1 MKPDT
6 AYSHFFTQPHQPRQR
21 QYELLRAHFVDGTPI
36 QASAAELGYTAAAAY
51 SLIHRFKTDIDA
63 GQTPAFF
70 ASPAPGPKA
79 DRLKPQI
86 RDIVIRLR
94 ARDYSSLDILAA
106 LRAANQKASLSLIDQ
121 ILGEEGLMPLSRRT
135 RQQREHIRREIS
147 EGRVPGLHVPV
158 QKAPLRPAIADAR
171 TLDMNFAGSLHGSQ
185 AGIFIFLP
193 LLARIGLD
201 RIVKR
206 AGWPGSKMIPPVS
219 HALGLLALK
228 LAGKERKSHIND
240 WSMDPAMGLFAG
252 LNVMPKKQAATDY
265 SYRLSSAHHD
275 SFMSAWTRA
284 LYPLLCPAGACEFAL
299 DAHAIAYRGRDDL
312 MQTHYVPTQGKKVP
326 SIISFFA
333 RAIHDPML
341 CYAKADLRR
350 EELPE
355 LPLRFADYWKEL
367 TGEDPRWLYFD
378 SRTTTYEV
386 LSRLHLRGIQFIT
399 VRRKGHAMIKRYAT
413 DKTLPWKTTTIA
425 TADRPHARIRYV
437 DEIVK
442 LPAYDGLIRQIA
454 QQRTD
459 SGAVSFFLTNNRKP
473 TARDILARYHQRNYV
488 ENEIGV
494 NVDFFHVD
502 RLSSDVA
509 LNVESDVLMTLAAH
523 SAYRWLASQ
532 LKGCEKMEPK
542 RLFRTFV
549 EAPAQIRAE
558 PNRICVEF
566 ERRTH
571 NPILQQALGLMEP
584 VPIPWLQNKTIAF
597 HFK

>member
-1 MKPDT
+1 MPPAT
-6 AYSHFFTQPHQPRQR
+6 PYAQFFTQPQQPRQR
-21 QYELLRAHFVDGTPI
+21 QYELLRAHFVEGAAI
-36 QASAAELGYTAAAAY
+36 RAAAAELGYAATAAY
-51 SLIHRFKTDIDA
+51 SLVHHFKTDIDA
-63 GQTPAFF
+63 GDTPAFF
-70 ASPAPGPKA
+70 ASPAPGPKS

-94 ARDYSSLDILAA
+94 ARDYSSLDIMAA

-121 ILGEEGLMPLSRRT
+121 ILGEEGLMPLARRT
-135 RQQREHIRREIS
+135 RQQRQHIQREIA

-158 QKAPLRPAIADAR
+158 QKAPLRPAVADAR
-171 TLDMNFAGSLHGSQ
+171 KLDVNFDYPLPCAQ

-201 RIVKR
+201 QIVER
-206 AGWPGSKMIPPVS
+206 AGWPGSKMIPSVS
-219 HALGLLALK
+219 HSLGLLALK
-228 LAGKERKSHIND
+228 LPGKERKSHIDD

-252 LNVMPKKQAATDY
+252 LNAMPKKQATTDY
-265 SYRLSSAHHD
+265 SYRLSPGHHD

-284 LYPLLCPAGACEFAL
+284 VYPLLCPAGACEFAL

-355 LPLRFADYWKEL
+355 LPLRFADYWRQL
-367 TGEDPRWLYFD
+367 TGKDPRWLYFD
-378 SRTTTYEV
+378 SRTTTYDI
-386 LSRLHLRGIQFIT
+386 LYRLHQRGIQFIT
-399 VRRKGHAMIKRYAT
+399 VRRKGHAMIKRYT
-413 DKTLPWKTTTIA
+413 VDKTLPWKATTIA
-425 TADRPHARIRYV
+425 TADRPHARIRYL

-442 LPAYDGLIRQIA
+442 LPTYQYDIRQIA

-459 SGAVSFFLTNNRKP
+459 SGAITFFLTNNCEQP
-473 TARDILARYHQRNYV
+473 AREILARYHQRNYV

-502 RLSSDVA
+502 RLSSHVA

-523 SAYRWLASQ
+523 SVYRWLASQ
-532 LKGCEKMEPK
+532 LKGCEKMGPK
-542 RLFRTFV
+542 KLFRTFID
-549 EAPAQIRAE
+549 APGQIRAE

-566 ERRTH
+566 ERRAH
-571 NPILQQALGLMEP
+571 NPILRQALEPMEP
-584 VPIPWLQNKTIAF
+584 VPIPWLQNKTMAF